1 MRRPRAGAHGPAAD
15 DGSACDLPLVAH
27 ASRHERWRD
36 WRTYVRAAGAVSALL
51 GLVVL
56 ASVAY
61 QLWGTGIVEAR
72 AQHDLRHRFNEM
84 LSSTVPPTARAGT
97 SIARASMASPSGAT
111 PGVSSSADGA
121 PL

>member
-1 MRRPRAGAHGPAAD
+1 MRRPRAGAPEPAAG
-15 DGSACDLPLVAH
+15 DGSARDVPLAAH
-27 ASRHERWRD
+27 ASRHDRWRD

-72 AQHDLRHRFNEM
+72 AQHDLRQRFNEM
-84 LSSTVPPTARAGT
+84 LSSTVPPASRTGI
-97 SIARASMASPSGAT
+97 SIARPSLPSPT
-111 PGVSSSADGA
+111 
-121 PL
+121 